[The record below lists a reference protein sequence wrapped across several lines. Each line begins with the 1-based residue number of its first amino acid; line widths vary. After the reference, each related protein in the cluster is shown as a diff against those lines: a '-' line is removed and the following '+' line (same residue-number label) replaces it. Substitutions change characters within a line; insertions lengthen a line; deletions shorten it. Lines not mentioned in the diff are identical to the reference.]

1 MAENYVVT
9 DVNERRRFSPAGKDM
24 LYFDVHIRTKRGS
37 TGSIRIPEVEYEAEK
52 VKELL
57 SELANSLDMPFD
69 L

>member
-24 LYFDVHIRTKRGS
+24 LYFDVHIKTKRGS
-37 TGSIRIPEVEYEAEK
+37 TGSIRMPEVEYKAEK

-57 SELANSLDMPFD
+57 ADLADQLDMPFA

>member
-24 LYFDVHIRTKRGS
+24 LYFDVHIRTERGS
-37 TGSIRIPEVEYEAEK
+37 TGSIRIASADYKAEK

-57 SELANSLDMPFD
+57 SDLADQLDMPFA

>member
-24 LYFDVHIRTKRGS
+24 LYFDIHIRTERGS
-37 TGSIRIPEVEYEAEK
+37 TGSIRIPEVDYKKEK

-57 SELANSLDMPFD
+57 ADLANSLNMPFT